1 MSDWLLDPRL
11 AQCRRVFLRE
21 VQVDARIGVQ
31 PRERHGAQRLRLS
44 VDLFVALAASTP
56 LRDRLA
62 EVVDYDYVREA
73 IRRRIARGHINLQET
88 LVDDLSR
95 ELLEHPGVVAV
106 RVSTEK
112 LDVYEDVAGVGVEVL
127 RFRQATP

>member
-11 AQCRRVFLRE
+11 AQCRRVFLRD
-21 VQVDARIGVQ
+21 VQIDARIGVQ

-44 VDLFVALAASTP
+44 VDLFVALSASTP
-56 LRDRLA
+56 ARDQLA
-62 EVVDYDYVREA
+62 GGVDYDFVREV

-95 ELLEHPGVVAV
+95 ELLERPDVAAV

-112 LDVYEDVAGVGVEVL
+112 LDVYEDVGGVGVEVM
-127 RFRQATP
+127 RFRQGPP